1 MKNEPLTH
9 QKKLLSGFLLTVTL
23 LLSFFMLSGNVGF
36 SVIPAQKTQTEVL
49 ARFRP
54 LAVAGINYYDNTA
67 VVKKLHF
74 PWSDKNQVNALFFHH
89 KMMLIKFIALKQ
101 KAFLISAA
109 TSFYRPKTIPQSQD
123 EDSFSL
129 MG

>member
-1 MKNEPLTH
+1 MKIEPLTH
-9 QKKLLSGFLLTVTL
+9 QKKLSSGFLLTVTL

-49 ARFRP
+49 ARFDP
-54 LAVAGINYYDNTA
+54 LTAAGINYYDNAA

-74 PWSDKNQVNALFFHH
+74 PWSDKNQVNVLLIHH
-89 KMMLIKFIALKQ
+89 KMMLIKFIELKQ
-101 KAFLISAA
+101 KAFLIKAA
-109 TSFYRPKTIPQSQD
+109 TSFYRPKMIPQRQD
-123 EDSFSL
+123 EDGFSL